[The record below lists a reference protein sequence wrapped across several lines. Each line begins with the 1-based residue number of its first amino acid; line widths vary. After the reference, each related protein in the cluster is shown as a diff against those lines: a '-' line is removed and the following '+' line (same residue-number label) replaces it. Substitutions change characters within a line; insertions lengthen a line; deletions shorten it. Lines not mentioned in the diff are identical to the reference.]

1 MADNFT
7 KQQFRFHMGFI
18 SIFRKSLLIT
28 TSWMFNQRRAFF
40 AKCTLKTFFAKCT
53 LKCLPFFMN
62 WCHVFLHVSMRRKA
76 FITHLH
82 LSFPSWT
89 DVTFYSLMDWCYMF
103 LHISLFRK
111 KLLSHVSHLN
121 DFIPSWIYGI
131 CSFILDFFKK
141 KFCHMFHIR
150 MPYFL
155 HELIT

>member
-1 MADNFT
+1 MWLIILLSSNLDSIWDSS
-7 KQQFRFHMGFI
+7 QFLESLFWLPLHGF
-18 SIFRKSLLIT
+18 S
-28 TSWMFNQRRAFF
+28 SWKYWHVENQRRTFF

-62 WCHVFLHVSMRRKA
+62 WCHVFLHVSIRRKA

-111 KLLSHVSHLN
+111 NFYHT
-121 DFIPSWIYGI
+121 
-131 CSFILDFFKK
+131 
-141 KFCHMFHIR
+141 FHIWTILFPHGF
-150 MPYFL
+150 MVYVPSY
-155 HELIT
+155 

>member
-1 MADNFT
+1 
-7 KQQFRFHMGFI
+7 MGFI

-28 TSWMFNQRRAFF
+28 TSWIFNQRRTFF

-62 WCHVFLHVSMRRKA
+62 WCHVFLHVSIRRKA

-111 KLLSHVSHLN
+111 NFYHMFH
-121 DFIPSWIYGI
+121 IWTIYSLMDLWDMFLHI
-131 CSFILDFFKK
+131 RFFFKN
-141 KFCHMFHIR
+141 FCHTFHIR

-155 HELIT
+155 HELITYSS

>member
-62 WCHVFLHVSMRRKA
+62 WCHVFLHVSIRRKA

-103 LHISLFRK
+103 LHISSIIANSIIWGIFSTRGAVSGIHKFR
-111 KLLSHVSHLN
+111 N
-121 DFIPSWIYGI
+121 
-131 CSFILDFFKK
+131 CSF
-141 KFCHMFHIR
+141 R
-150 MPYFL
+150 NP
-155 HELIT
+155 

>member
-1 MADNFT
+1 MWLIILLSSNSDSIWDS
-7 KQQFRFHMGFI
+7 QFSESLFWLPLHGF
-18 SIFRKSLLIT
+18 S
-28 TSWMFNQRRAFF
+28 SWKYWHVENQRRTFF
-40 AKCTLKTFFAKCT
+40 AKCTLKLFFAKCT

-62 WCHVFLHVSMRRKA
+62 WCHVFLHVSIRRKA

-131 CSFILDFFKK
+131 CSFILVA
-141 KFCHMFHIR
+141 
-150 MPYFL
+150 
-155 HELIT
+155 